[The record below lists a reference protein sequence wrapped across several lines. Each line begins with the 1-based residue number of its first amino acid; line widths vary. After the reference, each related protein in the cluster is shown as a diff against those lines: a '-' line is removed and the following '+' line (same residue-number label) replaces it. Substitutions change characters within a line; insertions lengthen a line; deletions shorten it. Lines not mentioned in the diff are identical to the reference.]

1 MSAGDVS
8 QKSRSAKFAVL
19 VAALG
24 YFVDIYDLILF
35 AIVRKPS
42 LLGLGVPADQVLDK
56 GVLLINM
63 QMGGMLLGGIFWGI
77 LGDKRGRL
85 SVLFGSIILYSL
97 ANVANAYVPN
107 VEAYAAARFVA
118 GVGLAGELGAGI
130 TLVSESL
137 SKESR
142 GYGTTIVATVGI
154 TGAVV
159 GVLVA
164 GLVRWQTSYLIGGG
178 LGLGLLVLR
187 LGVYESGMFEKLKT
201 EAAVARGNFFAL
213 FGSGRRR
220 ARYLGVILVGV
231 PIWYAVGV
239 LVTFSPEIGGALGMR
254 PAPEAA
260 RAVMFCYIG
269 LAFGDFGSGLLSQL
283 LRSRKRVLLLFLV
296 LTCVAIALFFTAG
309 KTSTFWFYA
318 VCTLLGFATGYWAVF
333 VTVASEQFGTNVRAT
348 ATTTAPNFVRGAVVP
363 LTTAFAAL
371 KPWLGVAG
379 SAIAVGAVTM
389 VIAFVALSALD
400 ETYGKDLDFVET

>member
-1 MSAGDVS
+1 MIDEA
-8 QKSRSAKFAVL
+8 KRSRAAKLAVL

-35 AIVRKPS
+35 SIVRKPS

-85 SVLFGSIILYSL
+85 SVLFGSIVLYSI
-97 ANVANAYVPN
+97 ANIANAFVPS
-107 VEAYAAARFVA
+107 VEAYAATRFIA

-137 SKESR
+137 GKEAR

-159 GVLVA
+159 GALVA
-164 GLVRWQTSYLIGGG
+164 GLVKWQTSYLIGGG
-178 LGLGLLVLR
+178 LGLALLVLR
-187 LGVYESGMFEKLKT
+187 IGVYESGMFEKVK
-201 EAAVARGNFFAL
+201 AQSGVSRGNFLML
-213 FGSGRRR
+213 FTSGRR
-220 ARYLGVILVGV
+220 AMRYLGVILVGV

-239 LVTFSPEIGGALGMR
+239 LVTFSPEIGGALGMK
-254 PAPEAA
+254 PVPEAA
-260 RAVMFCYIG
+260 KSVMFCYIG
-269 LAFGDFGSGLLSQL
+269 LALGDFGSGALSQVM
-283 LRSRKRVLLLFLV
+283 RSRKRILLGFLLL
-296 LTCVAIALFFTAG
+296 TCAAIGGYFTLG
-309 KTSTFWFYA
+309 TSSTFAFYA
-318 VCTLLGFATGYWAVF
+318 AVTVLGFATGYWAVF

-363 LTTAFAAL
+363 LTLAFTAL
-371 KPWLGVAG
+371 KPSLGVPGA
-379 SAIAVGAVTM
+379 AIAVGAVTM
-389 VIAFVALSALD
+389 VLALAALGALD
-400 ETYGKDLDFVET
+400 ETYGKDLEFLES

>member
-1 MSAGDVS
+1 MSAGAVS
-8 QKSRSAKFAVL
+8 ATSRSVKFAVV

-63 QMGGMLLGGIFWGI
+63 QMGGMLLGGVFWGI

-85 SVLFGSIILYSL
+85 SVLFGSIVLYSL
-97 ANVANAYVPN
+97 ANIANAYVPN

-178 LGLGLLVLR
+178 LGLALLVLR

-201 EAAVARGNFFAL
+201 QAGVARGSFFAL
-213 FGSGRRR
+213 FNSRQRS
-220 ARYLGVILVGV
+220 ARYFGVILVGV

-239 LVTFSPEIGGALGMR
+239 LVTFSPEIGGALGMH

-296 LTCVAIALFFTAG
+296 LTCVAIVLFFTVG
-309 KTSTFWFYA
+309 KTSTFSFYA
-318 VCTLLGFATGYWAVF
+318 TCTLLGFATGYWAVF

-371 KPWLGVAG
+371 KPSLGVAG

-389 VIAFVALSALD
+389 VVAFVALSALG